1 MKVIGITGGIGMGK
15 STIAGLVEKLGIEV
29 VDTDHLARVVV
40 QPGQSALNEIQTLF
54 GPGVIGPDGALR
66 REELARRVFASEVSR
81 KQLEAILHPKIRAI
95 WRGKVTEW
103 RDSGDKSGA
112 VVIPLLFETRSEKQF
127 DFVICVACTKETQ
140 QQRLLSRRM
149 TPEQIAQRIKAQWPI
164 EKKMEAA
171 DYVIW
176 DEGDLSVVEE
186 QLEKILK
193 EAEAL

>member
-15 STIAGLVEKLGIEV
+15 STVAGLVEKLGIEV